1 MSKGTDFSG
10 DGTATYV
17 VDKELSA
24 ELKVTDKG
32 VAKVSVTKSGLVDG
46 LKTVASVN
54 PSDVAKS
61 LKLANTLLS
70 GDVGVKA
77 DVSNCLG
84 GNPKV
89 EASACLNLGD
99 AQVRTTT
106 PPRETFLV
114 FFPPAKPV
122 AKPSPNELV
131 SSFLTP
137 ITNYYIE
144 SQVGAE
150 AAVDAAKGVV
160 SYALAAQL
168 AADDLV
174 LSAVLSDELSTIK
187 AGAALKVDKD
197 TTAAAEVLYK
207 LNGGDLKLAG
217 GIATKLE
224 SGQSVRAVVCSAGH
238 ISASLKTSVAD
249 GLDLTACA
257 QVHKDMKYKYGLQF
271 AMKT

>member
-1 MSKGTDFSG
+1 M
-10 DGTATYV
+10 
-17 VDKELSA
+17 
-24 ELKVTDKG
+24 
-32 VAKVSVTKSGLVDG
+32 
-46 LKTVASVN
+46 
-54 PSDVAKS
+54 
-61 LKLANTLLS
+61 
-70 GDVGVKA
+70 
-77 DVSNCLG
+77 
-84 GNPKV
+84 
-89 EASACLNLGD
+89 
-99 AQVRTTT
+99 
-106 PPRETFLV
+106 
-114 FFPPAKPV
+114 
-122 AKPSPNELV
+122 
-131 SSFLTP
+131 
-137 ITNYYIE
+137 
-144 SQVGAE
+144 
-150 AAVDAAKGVV
+150 DAAKGVV

>member
-1 MSKGTDFSG
+1 VSKGNDVSG

-17 VDKELSA
+17 VDRDLSA

-46 LKTVASVN
+46 LKTVASAN

-70 GDVGVKA
+70 GDLGVKT

-99 AQVRTTT
+99 AQV
-106 PPRETFLV
+106 
-114 FFPPAKPV
+114 
-122 AKPSPNELV
+122 
-131 SSFLTP
+131 
-137 ITNYYIE
+137 
-144 SQVGAE
+144 GAE
-150 AAVDAAKGVV
+150 AAVDASKGVV

-168 AADDLV
+168 AADDLT
-174 LSAVLSDELSTIK
+174 LSAVVADELSTIK

-197 TTAAAEVLYK
+197 TTAAAEVVYK
-207 LNGGDLKLAG
+207 LDGGDLKLAG
-217 GIATKLE
+217 GLATKLE

-238 ISASLKTSVAD
+238 ISGSLKTSVGA
-249 GLDLTACA
+249 GSDLTACL